1 MNIHIYMLELV
12 VDFTSHLGL
21 SVEDLVILTKSVDI
35 FKLDLCLFDI
45 NCRQLVFS
53 PFLFFGGNQI
63 ACLANLSSH

>member
-1 MNIHIYMLELV
+1 MSELF

-45 NCRQLVFS
+45 NCRRLVFS
-53 PFLFFGGNQI
+53 PFLFFEGDQI
-63 ACLANLSSH
+63 ACLLQISAAC